1 MQFSLLQVAAV
12 SLAAVVV
19 PQNVKA
25 PVTWLIEDVAFPDA
39 VTDVVQTADGV
50 YARAGEWYLV
60 SPCPDA
66 LLCITPEEPILP
78 DAPEDGIPDGRI
90 AVAASGDGI
99 QRAWYA
105 DPTERYTHGALGDIV
120 EGGALVAEDVY
131 GQRFTASLGPTEVFE
146 DLTPRIV
153 DIDGDGDNEIIT
165 IRTSLNSGAQ
175 IAVYGMSGTRLIERT
190 ATTPIGRANRWLNIA
205 GIADFT
211 GDGQLNIA
219 VVKTPH
225 IGGILEILRW
235 GRNELKRVD
244 SAEGFS
250 NHVLGSTDQGLSAIG
265 KVNDDRIPDLV
276 LPDAQRR
283 SLRAVTAAGGRIL
296 EIASIPLPAE
306 VVTAIG
312 VVSDSGKAI
321 FATGLS
327 DGSLVAVTRE

>member
-1 MQFSLLQVAAV
+1 MQISLLQVAAV
-12 SLAAVVV
+12 SLAAIVV

-25 PVTWLIEDVAFPDA
+25 PVTWLIEEVAFPAA
-39 VTDVVQTADGV
+39 VTDVVQAGDGV

-60 SPCPDA
+60 FPCPDA
-66 LLCITPEEPILP
+66 LLCIAPQEPVLPE
-78 DAPEDGIPDGRI
+78 APEDGIPDGRV
-90 AVAASGDGI
+90 AVASSGDGI

-105 DPTERYTHGALGDIV
+105 EPTERYAHGALGDVV
-120 EGGALVAEDVY
+120 EGGALIAEDVY

-153 DIDGDGDNEIIT
+153 DIDGDGNNEIVT
-165 IRTSLNSGAQ
+165 IRTSLRSGAQ
-175 IAVYGMSGTRLIERT
+175 IAVYGISGSRLIERA

-219 VVKTPH
+219 IVKTPH
-225 IGGILEILRW
+225 IGGILEILAW
-235 GRNELKRVD
+235 SRNELKLVD
-244 SAEGFS
+244 SADGFS
-250 NHVLGSTDQGLSAIG
+250 NHVFGSRDQGLSAVG

-296 EIASIPLPAE
+296 EIAAIPLPAE
-306 VVTAIG
+306 AVTAIG
-312 VVSDSGKAI
+312 VVSDAGKAI

-327 DGSLVAVTRE
+327 DGSLVAVTRQ